1 MFDARGEV
9 VMRNQNWETKVSLE
23 GVSFETLGLSKELFI
38 YCDARNKNSE

>member
-23 GVSFETLGLSKELFI
+23 GVSFEILRVKQRVI
-38 YCDARNKNSE
+38 YLL